1 MGRVMA
7 LDLGKIRI
15 GIALSDI
22 MGIIASGYQTF
33 ERTQDEQK
41 DMLSLASLAKEK
53 DCATIVIGLP
63 LNMDGSI
70 GASAKASYEFGEK
83 LQAYTDANI
92 AYWDE
97 RLTTAS
103 AQRSLLAADVRRDK
117 RKKIIDKVAA
127 TIILQSYLDKLG
139 NKI

>member
-1 MGRVMA
+1 MA
-7 LDLGKIRI
+7 LDLGKVRI
-15 GIALSDI
+15 GIAISDI

-33 ERTQDEQK
+33 ERTGDEQK
-41 DMLSLASLAKEK
+41 DMQNLAQLAKEK
-53 DCATIVIGLP
+53 ECATIVIGLP

-70 GASAKASYEFGEK
+70 GPSALASQEFGKK
-83 LQAYTDANI
+83 LKAYTDITI

-97 RLTTAS
+97 RLSTVS
-103 AQRSLLAADVRRDK
+103 AERALLSADMRRDK

-127 TIILQSYLDKLG
+127 SIILQSYLDMRG

>member
-1 MGRVMA
+1 MA

-83 LQAYTDANI
+83 LQAYTNAKI

-103 AQRSLLAADVRRDK
+103 AERSLLAADVRREK

>member
-83 LQAYTDANI
+83 LQAYTNAKI

-103 AQRSLLAADVRRDK
+103 AERALLAADVKREK

>member
-1 MGRVMA
+1 MSRVMS
-7 LDLGKIRI
+7 LDLGKVRI

-83 LQAYTDANI
+83 LQAYTNAKI

-103 AQRSLLAADVRRDK
+103 AERSLLAADVRREK